1 MTLHCLK
8 VPIFACILG
17 QWKISKLQK
26 IAQYHAFLLNI
37 PSTTVILNIIM
48 TRSAVWQFYSLQFLP
63 NFRAYILLSNFIR
76 GNILKMNFQ
85 LKDVASNELEKNELV
100 QLLGWI
106 QAYPY
111 LCNSLFYEII
121 DFFFNFGH
129 SYRSNKFSKIDLLFI
144 RINNKTNSNN
154 ILVYIKNNI
163 LVNIKANI
171 LVEKICW
178 EHHY

>member
-1 MTLHCLK
+1 MTLHCWK

-48 TRSAVWQFYSLQFLP
+48 TRLAVWQFYSLQFLP

-76 GNILKMNFQ
+76 GNILKINFQ

-111 LCNSLFYEII
+111 LCNSLLYEII
-121 DFFFNFGH
+121 DFFSILG
-129 SYRSNKFSKIDLLFI
+129 IVTDQ
-144 RINNKTNSNN
+144 INLRKSIFYSSELIITNSNN
-154 ILVYIKNNI
+154 ILVDVKNNI